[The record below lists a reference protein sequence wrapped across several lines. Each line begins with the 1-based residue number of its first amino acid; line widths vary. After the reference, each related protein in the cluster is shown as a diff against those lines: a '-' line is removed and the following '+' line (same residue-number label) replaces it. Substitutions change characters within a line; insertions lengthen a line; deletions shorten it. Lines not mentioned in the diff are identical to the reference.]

1 MLVQGVIGFI
11 NLIFCMQV
19 DRGSRGSR
27 TFEKL
32 NRFTARLEAPSV
44 KVHQERSINRNM
56 ALMLFSGGIAFSA
69 PTTSIVH
76 SVHGRA
82 GVPCMMPAS
91 KGPFKLPEAPA
102 KYYMPNVE
110 HD

>member
-1 MLVQGVIGFI
+1 MY
-11 NLIFCMQV
+11 
-19 DRGSRGSR
+19 
-27 TFEKL
+27 
-32 NRFTARLEAPSV
+32 
-44 KVHQERSINRNM
+44 
-56 ALMLFSGGIAFSA
+56 MLFSGGIAFSA

>member
-1 MLVQGVIGFI
+1 MKPA
-11 NLIFCMQV
+11 
-19 DRGSRGSR
+19 SRKN
-27 TFEKL
+27 F
-32 NRFTARLEAPSV
+32 
-44 KVHQERSINRNM
+44 INRNM

-102 KYYMPNVE
+102 KY
-110 HD
+110 